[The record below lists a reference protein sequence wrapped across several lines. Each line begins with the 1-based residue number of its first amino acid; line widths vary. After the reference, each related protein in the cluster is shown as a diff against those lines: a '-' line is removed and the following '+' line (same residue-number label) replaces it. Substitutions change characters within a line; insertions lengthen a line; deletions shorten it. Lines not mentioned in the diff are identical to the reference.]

1 MSAPAAKKA
10 KTDGCAFGFSYEANL
25 AIPAGPGARFRDELA
40 ATAKAVA
47 CGGKGILAADES
59 NGTIGKRFAP
69 IDVQN
74 EEENRRRY
82 RELLFTCPKLD
93 DYISG
98 CILFDETIRQKTKDG
113 KTFVSLLN
121 EKNIV
126 VGIKVDK
133 GIQPLAG
140 TKGESY
146 CTGLDGL
153 GARCAEYYELGA
165 RFAKWRAVLQ
175 IPDGCTA
182 PSEQAIRENAYGLAR
197 YAATCQENGLV
208 PIVEPEILMD
218 GTHGIDVA
226 QAAAEMVWNACY
238 KALCDQH
245 VFLEGTLLKPAMVVP
260 GAQNPDRT
268 NSNAQDI
275 ALATV
280 TALRRAV
287 PAAVPGIMFLS
298 GGQSEEEASINLS
311 AMNAIECGSKP
322 WTVSFSYGRG
332 LQASVLKAWM
342 GKDANIPAAHAALY
356 ERCEANGKASLG
368 QYLGNGKLGS
378 ASESLYVKN
387 YAY

>member
-1 MSAPAAKKA
+1 MSAPPAKKA
-10 KTDGCAFGFSYEANL
+10 KSETSAFGFSYEAGL
-25 AIPAGPGARFRDELA
+25 ALPGGPGAAFRDELA
-40 ATAKAVA
+40 ATAKAIA

-69 IDVQN
+69 IGVEN
-74 EEENRRRY
+74 IEENRRSY
-82 RELLFTCPKLD
+82 RELLFTCPKLN

-98 CILFDETIRQKTKDG
+98 CIVFDETIRQKTKDG
-113 KTFVSLLN
+113 VAFPKLLTDQG
-121 EKNIV
+121 IV

-133 GIQPLAG
+133 GVQPLTG
-140 TKGESY
+140 TKGEKY

-153 GARCAEYYELGA
+153 GARCAEYYKLGA

-175 IPDGCTA
+175 IPAGCTT
-182 PSEQAIRENAYGLAR
+182 PSEQSIRENAYGLAR

-218 GTHGIDVA
+218 GTHDIDVA
-226 QAAAEMVWNACY
+226 QGAAEVVWNACY

-260 GAQNPDRT
+260 GAQCESRAHSNP
-268 NSNAQDI
+268 NDI

-287 PAAVPGIMFLS
+287 PASVPGICFLS

-311 AMNAIECGSKP
+311 AINAIDTGSKP
-322 WTVSFSYGRG
+322 WTLTFSYGRA
-332 LQASVLKAWM
+332 LQASVLKAWN
-342 GKDANIPAAHAALY
+342 GKAENIEAAHKALY

-368 QYLGNGKLGS
+368 QYMGNGKLGS
-378 ASESLYVKN
+378 GTESLYVAN
-387 YAY
+387 YSY